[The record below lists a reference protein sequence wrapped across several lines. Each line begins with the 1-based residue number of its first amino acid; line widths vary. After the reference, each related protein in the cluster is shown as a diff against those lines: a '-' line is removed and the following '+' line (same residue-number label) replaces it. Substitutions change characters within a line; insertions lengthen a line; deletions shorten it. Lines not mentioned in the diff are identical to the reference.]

1 MANDVNIFYVLIYHL
16 QTVIGEVSVQVL
28 FSF

>member
-1 MANDVNIFYVLIYHL
+1 MANDVNIFYVLIYYL